1 MVFDERVVA
10 MAIAEVDAELA
21 VLFNEAGGES
31 APAYERVKNLV
42 VSQINSGRWTEGD
55 QLPSENQ
62 LVNAL
67 GLSRMTINRAL
78 RELTSDGLIVRMM
91 GVGTFV
97 AATKTASPLFE
108 VKNIADEIQRRGH
121 RHRTEV
127 VFVREEEPTTGR
139 RSFVNRWA
147 NGCSIR

>member
-42 VSQINSGRWTEGD
+42 VSQINSGRWAEGD

-62 LVNAL
+62 LVSAL

-91 GVGTFV
+91 GSVLLSPPPRPRPRCSKSRTSPTRFSA
-97 AATKTASPLFE
+97 AATVIEPRSSS
-108 VKNIADEIQRRGH
+108 
-121 RHRTEV
+121 
-127 VFVREEEPTTGR
+127 FVRKKPTTGR
-139 RSFVNRWA
+139 RFFVNRWA

>member
-1 MVFDERVVA
+1 
-10 MAIAEVDAELA
+10 
-21 VLFNEAGGES
+21 
-31 APAYERVKNLV
+31 
-42 VSQINSGRWTEGD
+42 
-55 QLPSENQ
+55 
-62 LVNAL
+62 
-67 GLSRMTINRAL
+67 MTINRAL

-108 VKNIADEIQRRGH
+108 VKNIAERFSAAATVIEPRSSS
-121 RHRTEV
+121 
-127 VFVREEEPTTGR
+127 FVRKKPTTGR